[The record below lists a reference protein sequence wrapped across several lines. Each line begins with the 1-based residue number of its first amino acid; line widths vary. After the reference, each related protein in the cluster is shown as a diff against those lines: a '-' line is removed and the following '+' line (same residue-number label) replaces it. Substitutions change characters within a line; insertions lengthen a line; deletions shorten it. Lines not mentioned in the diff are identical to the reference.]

1 MATYKT
7 YFPGNVYPDHYSPA
21 LAGFDY
27 MPFFEE
33 IVNLRQSALISKTT
47 TTMKFDLANGLK
59 VNITGSGFTFDS
71 SGNATGGTVT
81 AMTVYLH
88 NGTTKM
94 QELTGL
100 SVGLETFFD
109 AANVYDQYSM
119 ASFLM
124 RGNDTL
130 TGNAGDQDLN
140 GYGGNDTFIGGS
152 GNDFVHG
159 GEGKDTYDGNG
170 GTSDT
175 LAFDD
180 AYYTPTAFRGI
191 ALDASKGT
199 VTDPWG
205 NNETFTEFESFR
217 GTQFADTFIGSSQN
231 ETFMGLGG
239 RDTINGGGGTDVV
252 RYDRDERRGG
262 TGSVTVDLAAQK
274 ATDGFGKVDTL
285 ISIEGAR
292 TGSAADKLYGNSA
305 ANHFRAGG
313 GNDLLADG
321 AGNDKL
327 EGEGGSDIFLFNT
340 ALNASTNVDTITDF
354 NTVDTI
360 RLENAIFTALTA
372 TGTLSADAFRANTT
386 GLADDASDRIIYETD
401 TGKLFYDSNGNAAGG
416 SVLFAILS
424 NKAALTA
431 ADFVV
436 V

>member
-1 MATYKT
+1 MANFKT
-7 YFPGNVYPDHYSPA
+7 YFPGGVYPDHYTPA

-27 MPFFEE
+27 LPFFEE
-33 IVNLRQSALISKTT
+33 IVNLDLATLTSKSATT
-47 TTMKFDLANGLK
+47 LKFNLANGLK
-59 VNITGSGFTFDS
+59 LNITGSGFTFDS
-71 SGNATGGTVT
+71 AGNATGGTVT

-100 SVGLETFFD
+100 SIGLETFSD
-109 AANVYDQYSM
+109 AADVYDQYNM

-130 TGNAGDQDLN
+130 TGNAGDQDLS

-152 GNDFVHG
+152 GNEFVHG

-170 GTSDT
+170 GTDDT

-191 ALDASKGT
+191 ALDATKGT

-217 GTQFADTFIGSSQN
+217 GTQFADTFIGTGLD

-239 RDTINGGGGTDVV
+239 RDTIKGGGGVDVV

-262 TGSVTVDLAAQK
+262 TGSVTVDLVAQK
-274 ATDGFGKVDTL
+274 ATDGFGKADTL
-285 ISIEGAR
+285 NSIEGAR

-305 ANHFRAGG
+305 ANHFRAGA
-313 GNDLLADG
+313 GNDLLVGG

-340 ALNASTNVDTITDF
+340 ALNASTNVDKITDF

-372 TGTLSADAFRANTT
+372 TGTLAAGAFQANTT
-386 GLADDASDRIIYETD
+386 GLAVDSSDRIIYETD
-401 TGKLFYDSNGNAAGG
+401 TGKLYYDSNGSASGG